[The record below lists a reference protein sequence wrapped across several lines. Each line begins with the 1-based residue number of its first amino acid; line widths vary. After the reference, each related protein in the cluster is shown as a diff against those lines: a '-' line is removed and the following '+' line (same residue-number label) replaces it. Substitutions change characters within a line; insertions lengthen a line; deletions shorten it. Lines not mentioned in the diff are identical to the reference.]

1 MQTVKRGDRFQ
12 VDFNPHFPNFYFPIS
27 QMNSFHSAMDCGCS
41 PIFLPFGIEDVR
53 IMQATEKP

>member
-41 PIFLPFGIEDVR
+41 PIFFAFRRMR
-53 IMQATEKP
+53 IVQATEKP